1 MNYICITWWNDTDLG
16 EVLYQTGYKNKI
28 FLNIEIEKP
37 EYNTTIEAEQN
48 GDNAEITM
56 FRKWEKVR
64 KFEAFMQEDLV
75 DAFSFM
81 AIHDNIEITL
91 RTGEVLTVQKHTMRV
106 EPSWEEIGCLAK
118 VTVSF
123 VVDYVTAGSCLENMV
138 LGGCLCEEIVDE
150 VEDIQ
155 PISYLMVANPA
166 KLQLIY
172 TVENIAGKKYTATI
186 YQFSLPVNSWI
197 QLIDPPQYSCY
208 TNLSDSTTWIFD
220 GQFWQLVPG
229 YVISMAWTG
238 AGELTTTA
246 YILPGS
252 FATIYY
258 RTPANAP
265 VGPGGGVWSMTGDDV
280 TADELQTGVVKTGLA
295 AQSYDVRLHVWNHS
309 CDYDYTLH
317 MGIAS
322 P

>member
-118 VTVSF
+118 VNISF
-123 VVDYVTAGSCLENMV
+123 VVDYVTAGSCQTNMD
-138 LGGCLCEEIVDE
+138 LGCLCESVLGE

-155 PISYLMVANPA
+155 PISYLTVASPSL
-166 KLQLIY
+166 LQLIY
-172 TVENIAGKKYTATI
+172 TVENVADMRYTATL
-186 YQFSLPVNSWI
+186 YQFNVPTNAWV
-197 QLIDPPQYSCY
+197 QLIQPPQYSCY
-208 TNLSDSTTWIFD
+208 THLADSSTWIYD

-229 YVISMAWTG
+229 YIENITNAGADLTLTGWVMPGAFVTVYMNLNSPSAPPWTDM
-238 AGELTTTA
+238 
-246 YILPGS
+246 GS
-252 FATIYY
+252 Y
-258 RTPANAP
+258 
-265 VGPGGGVWSMTGDDV
+265 
-280 TADELQTGVVKTGLA
+280 TADQLQTGITFTIDPPNVATF
-295 AQSYDVRLHVWNHS
+295 YLHIWNHS
-309 CDYDYTLH
+309 CDYGNTKAR
-317 MGIAS
+317 GFIF
-322 P
+322 